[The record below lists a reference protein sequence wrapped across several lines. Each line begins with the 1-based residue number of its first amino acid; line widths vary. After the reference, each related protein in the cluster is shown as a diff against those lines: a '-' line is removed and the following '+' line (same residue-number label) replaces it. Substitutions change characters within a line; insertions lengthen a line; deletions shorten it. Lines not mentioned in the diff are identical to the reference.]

1 MDRIDESLL
10 AHLGSVTRPSVLE
23 LARRL
28 SVARGTAQ
36 ARLERLRESGAV
48 AGYQP
53 SLDRRAL
60 GYGVLAFVSIQV
72 AQGREAPVLDRLRSM
87 PEVLEAHKTT
97 GDADLL
103 VRVVARSNEHLNDL
117 LESLL
122 ATGGIQRT
130 TTALALTSPVER
142 SLADAIEAGLLTD
155 A

>member
-1 MDRIDESLL
+1 MDALDTTLL
-10 AHLGSVTRPSVLE
+10 TQLGSVTRPSVLD
-23 LARRL
+23 LACRL
-28 SVARGTAQ
+28 GVARGTAQ
-36 ARLERLRESGAV
+36 ARLDRLRERGAI

-60 GYGVLAFVSIQV
+60 GFGVLAFVSIQV
-72 AQGREAPVLDRLRSM
+72 AQGREAPVLDQLRAM

-103 VRVVARSNEHLNDL
+103 VRVIARSNEHLNEL

-122 ATGGIQRT
+122 AVGGIQRT

-142 SLADAIEAGLLTD
+142 TLADAIETGLLAAD
-155 A
+155 